1 MIAFIQQFLWSIP
14 HLCQKELFVQGG
26 QSSKETTRRM
36 ALSLAGFLERPE
48 EMSCMNSV
56 KTNGFTTEGERDMG
70 MPSLAV
76 H

>member
-1 MIAFIQQFLWSIP
+1 MIAFIQQFLWSLS
-14 HLCQKELFVQGG
+14 HLFQKELFVQGG

-36 ALSLAGFLERPE
+36 ALLLAGFLARPE
-48 EMSCMNSV
+48 EMSYMNSV
-56 KTNGFTTEGERDMG
+56 KTNGFTMEGEKDMG